1 MFMFNKKKIKK
12 LDYLFCASKN
22 EYSLQKYYEVCGK
35 VANTV
40 IVCKTDMD
48 KVIGAYTPLAMD

>member
-1 MFMFNKKKIKK
+1 MFQKNIKK
-12 LDYLFCASKN
+12 LEYLFCASKN
-22 EYSLQKYYEVCGK
+22 EYSLKKYYEVCGK

-48 KVIGAYTPLAMD
+48 KVIGAYTHLAMD

>member
-1 MFMFNKKKIKK
+1 MFSKKIKK
-12 LDYLFCASKN
+12 LEYLFCASKN
-22 EYSLQKYYEVCGK
+22 EYSLKKYYEVCGK